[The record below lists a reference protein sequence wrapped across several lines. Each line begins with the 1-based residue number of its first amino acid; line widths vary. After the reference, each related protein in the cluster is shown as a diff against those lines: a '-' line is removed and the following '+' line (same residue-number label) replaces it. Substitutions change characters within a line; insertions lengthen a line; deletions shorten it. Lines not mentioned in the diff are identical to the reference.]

1 MPFLLPENS
10 PQNIN
15 HPISYKKSRAIAL
28 PFQSDQDLL
37 LQDDQW
43 IIFFGYKS
51 ASLLATV
58 DAFAQYAG
66 YSMDA

>member
-1 MPFLLPENS
+1 LSEKRQSQTLPFLLPENS

-37 LQDDQW
+37 SEDDHW
-43 IIFFGYKS
+43 IICFGYKS
-51 ASLLATV
+51 A
-58 DAFAQYAG
+58 
-66 YSMDA
+66 

>member
-1 MPFLLPENS
+1 LPFLLPENS

-37 LQDDQW
+37 SEDDHW
-43 IIFFGYKS
+43 IICFGYKS
-51 ASLLATV
+51 A
-58 DAFAQYAG
+58 
-66 YSMDA
+66 